1 MIKDTLVDG
10 FQNAPHRSLYHALGL
25 TKEEQSRPLIC
36 IVSSYNEIV
45 PGHTNLD
52 KIAQAVKL
60 GLKEIA
66 ISDHGFLHLAHGMK
80 RKDVPAFMAECK
92 AAEEQF
98 GIRVLRGMEANI
110 GGVLGLADLTEKDYE
125 NFDVF
130 LCGYHLTTIYKRFGD
145 FFVNGV
151 CNIVAERFNLP
162 KSASLVRRNTKAYLE
177 TLQKNP
183 IDILTHLA
191 FRCACDTLEVAKC
204 AADLGTYIELNSKK
218 QHLSDEQLMEIVA
231 KTDARFVIDSDAHS
245 ADRVGE
251 FALVQEQLN
260 RLNFPL
266 ERIDNIDGRLP
277 TFRFAEF
284 KKRM

>member
-1 MIKDTLVDG
+1 MVLTADYHTHTPYSHGKNTIAE
-10 FQNAPHRSLYHALGL
+10 NAAHA
-25 TKEEQSRPLIC
+25 
-36 IVSSYNEIV
+36 VEI
-45 PGHTNLD
+45 
-52 KIAQAVKL
+52 

-145 FFVNGV
+145 FLVNGV

>member
-1 MIKDTLVDG
+1 MILTADYHTHTPYSHGKNTVAE
-10 FQNAPHRSLYHALGL
+10 NAAR
-25 TKEEQSRPLIC
+25 
-36 IVSSYNEIV
+36 
-45 PGHTNLD
+45 
-52 KIAQAVKL
+52 AVEL

-80 RKDVPAFMAECK
+80 RKDVPQFIKDCQE
-92 AAEEQF
+92 AEERF
-98 GIRVLRGMEANI
+98 GIRVLRGMEANV
-110 GGVLGLADLTEKDYE
+110 GGVLGRADLTEKDYE

-130 LCGYHLTTIYKRFGD
+130 LCGYHLTTIYKRLDD

-151 CNIVAERFNLP
+151 CNIVAERFSLP
-162 KSASLVRRNTKAYLE
+162 KSKALIRRNTRAYLE
-177 TLQKNP
+177 TLKKNP

-191 FRCACDTLEVAKC
+191 FRCDCDTLEVAKC

-218 QHLSDEQLMEIVA
+218 QHLSDEQLMEIVE

-245 ADRVGE
+245 SDRVGD
-251 FALVQEQLN
+251 FALVKEQLD
-260 RLNFPL
+260 RLPFPL
-266 ERIDNIDGRLP
+266 ERIDNLDGRLP